1 VLKLYSETISHKS
14 NVGGVRLNLEDRQA
28 ARRAYRDIKAS
39 VHEKAGAK
47 HFLGVTVQPMVRL
60 DGYELILGSSLD
72 PQFGPVLLFGSG
84 GQLVEVYRDRALAL
98 PPLNTTLARR
108 MMEQTRIFAALKG
121 ARGRAPVDLAAL
133 ELLLVQFS
141 QLVTEQRWIRE
152 ADINP
157 LLVAGGRLIALDAR
171 VVVHGPEVTPET
183 LPEVAIRPYPV
194 QYVTP
199 WQLKDG
205 TPVTIR
211 PIRPEDEPMMVRFH
225 ETLSERSVYFRYF
238 HPIRLN
244 ARVAHERLT
253 RMCFIDYSRE
263 MALVVVRTD
272 HEEHRDE
279 LLGVGRL
286 IRVHGTRD
294 AEFAILISD
303 RWQGQGI
310 GTELLSRLV
319 RIGKEERLE
328 RIVADILT
336 DNTEMQR
343 VCEKIGFKQEYS
355 AADGVV
361 KAAIAL

>member
-1 VLKLYSETISHKS
+1 
-14 NVGGVRLNLEDRQA
+14 
-28 ARRAYRDIKAS
+28 
-39 VHEKAGAK
+39 
-47 HFLGVTVQPMVRL
+47 
-60 DGYELILGSSLD
+60 
-72 PQFGPVLLFGSG
+72 
-84 GQLVEVYRDRALAL
+84 
-98 PPLNTTLARR
+98 

-121 ARGRAPVDLAAL
+121 VRGRAPVDLAAL

-141 QLVTEQRWIRE
+141 QLVAEQRWIRE

-157 LLVAGGRLIALDAR
+157 LLVSGNRLIALDAR
-171 VVVHGPEVTPET
+171 VVVHGPESTPDT
-183 LPEVAIRPYPV
+183 LPNLAIRPYPV

-199 WQLKDG
+199 WKLKDG

-244 ARVAHERLT
+244 ARVAHDRLT

-263 MALVVVRTD
+263 MALVVVRAD
-272 HEEHRDE
+272 REARREDI
-279 LLGVGRL
+279 LGVGRL

-303 RWQGQGI
+303 QWQRQGI
-310 GTELLSRLV
+310 GTELLARLV
-319 RIGKEERLE
+319 RIGKEEKLE
-328 RIVADILT
+328 RIVADILS

-343 VCEKIGFKQEYS
+343 VCEKIGFKQQYS
-355 AADGVV
+355 ATEGIV
-361 KAAIAL
+361 KAAIDL

>member
-1 VLKLYSETISHKS
+1 
-14 NVGGVRLNLEDRQA
+14 
-28 ARRAYRDIKAS
+28 
-39 VHEKAGAK
+39 
-47 HFLGVTVQPMVRL
+47 
-60 DGYELILGSSLD
+60 
-72 PQFGPVLLFGSG
+72 
-84 GQLVEVYRDRALAL
+84 
-98 PPLNTTLARR
+98 
-108 MMEQTRIFAALKG
+108 
-121 ARGRAPVDLAAL
+121 VDLSAL

-152 ADINP
+152 TDINP
-157 LLVAGGRLIALDAR
+157 LLVSGDHLIALDAR
-171 VVVHGPEVTPET
+171 VVVHGPDAT
-183 LPEVAIRPYPV
+183 LESLPNLVIRPYPV

-211 PIRPEDEPMMVRFH
+211 PIRPEDEPIMVRFH

-272 HEEHRDE
+272 REAHRED

-303 RWQGQGI
+303 QWQGHGI
-310 GTELLSRLV
+310 GTELLARLV
-319 RIGKEERLE
+319 QIGREEKLE
-328 RIVADILT
+328 RIVADILP

-355 AADGVV
+355 AAEGVV
-361 KAAIAL
+361 KAAIDL